1 MDNNTKIFN
10 VKLNN
15 GRDMPIIGFGT
26 FLSAKGEIGD
36 AIKAAIEC
44 GYRHIDCAYVYN
56 NEKEIGDALQEL
68 FQKKV
73 VTREELFIT
82 SKLSAS
88 MMHPDEVQKGIKET
102 LANLQVGYLDLYLV
116 HIPVPIESVDGKTR
130 PRKLNGYGL
139 QDVWRKMEQCVD
151 NGQTKSI
158 GVSNY
163 NVQTML
169 DVINYAK
176 IQPVVNQVER
186 HPYLPQN
193 ELLKFCMDNNVYLTG
208 YGSLGSRGLESRAKK
223 PDVVDLI
230 ESDVV
235 KAIASAHGKTPAQV
249 LLRWSV
255 DTNVICI
262 PKSVNPTRIKENFN
276 IFDFKLTEKDLESLA
291 SLGHVGLRMFTQE
304 WTGVPTF
311 F

>member
-1 MDNNTKIFN
+1 MKAFN

-15 GRDMPIIGFGT
+15 GREMPIVGFGT

-36 AIKAAIEC
+36 AVKTAIEV

-56 NEKEIGDALQEL
+56 NEKEIGDALQNL
-68 FQKKV
+68 FQRKV

-82 SKLSAS
+82 SKLSAA
-88 MMHPDEVQKGIKET
+88 MMHPDEVEKAIKET
-102 LANLQVGYLDLYLV
+102 IDNLQVGYLDLYLV
-116 HIPVPIESVDGKTR
+116 HLPIPIETVDGKIR
-130 PRKLNGYGL
+130 GRRLQGFGL
-139 QDVWRKMEQCVD
+139 QDVWRKMEQCLES
-151 NGQTKSI
+151 GLTRSI

-163 NVQTML
+163 NVQTL
-169 DVINYAK
+169 NDLLNYAR
-176 IQPVVNQVER
+176 IPPVVNQVER
-186 HPYLPQN
+186 HPYLPQD
-193 ELLKFCMDNNVYLTG
+193 ELVKFCMDNGVYVTG
-208 YGSLGSRGLESRAKK
+208 YGSLGSRGLESRAKR
-223 PDVVDLI
+223 PDLPELIDSDLI
-230 ESDVV
+230 

-262 PKSVNPTRIKENFN
+262 PKSVNSVRIKENFD
-276 IFDFKLTEKDLESLA
+276 IFDFKLTEKDLADLA
-291 SLGHVGLRMFTQE
+291 PLGSAGLRMFTQQ